1 LKAKQLQKEL
11 DVMEAA
17 NNEMEA
23 ANNKLITQKY
33 ETDTLLKET
42 RNELTQTR
50 MSEASL
56 TRQLKLIRTRMSKVN
71 TFYLKVVGRRTMRR
85 IMTRCVNNFRRKWFA
100 HRLHLAD
107 PDNLMTKWELAEAR
121 AEYCEEKATTM
132 MKQLLDTEDQA
143 TELAM
148 VLNSEKKVNGRDA
161 NIARSALVL
170 EQQRRFFVS
179 LTSVMLAC
187 TNVAIAKL
195 ITQWRCKFV
204 SSTVEDGLRSQLSVA
219 SSKAEEATRRA
230 QAVLKLPET
239 KDLIDMKFKASQHGK
254 LVKHQKQVYLLL
266 LYALYEHRAAA
277 RIKQLQLTMAQWGLF
292 VQRIRDTKK
301 LATVGDI
308 TDSSVLELRR
318 AKESAD
324 DESRT
329 LKVELSKATH
339 SLELEK
345 QMVSQLQEQLF
356 TGIKDSVATAQ
367 KESLK
372 AEHAKAAQ
380 QMAEKKIRN
389 VDQMASA
396 VKQEKDQAMGV
407 ILLQKREIE
416 EGRVQTKA
424 VEAELYQVHNQCSV
438 MEKTERDIFN
448 AVIASH
454 AALLELGATIE
465 ERDAKSGYPSDPS
478 VVGCI
483 KSDTEYMQQLA
494 RQLEVKQRTD
504 RLSHIG
510 QETNDNLP
518 QSPNQSQSPSP
529 GQNLLANNPADAFFI
544 SQNPFE
550 SSASNPFLSQ
560 SGVELGG
567 VPSPVQ
573 KREPRALSR
582 NRGTLVNR
590 AKTNHGPRKIGGIP
604 RDVLRGMGS
613 PLKSKT
619 ALLED
624 NMSPHSRANALPP
637 LALVNLSLI

>member
-1 LKAKQLQKEL
+1 MGKTWGQQLINMATNSRYSDSLGLADAAQTMSPAHSRLQELSHRMTAVHDDFDAEKKARSS
-11 DVMEAA
+11 VMELKCRAID
-17 NNEMEA
+17 EKIMR
-23 ANNKLITQKY
+23 NKRSEDERLKPVYILI
-33 ETDTLLKET
+33 ERLGLDIG
-42 RNELTQTR
+42 
-50 MSEASL
+50 SERA
-56 TRQLKLIRTRMSKVN
+56 
-71 TFYLKVVGRRTMRR
+71 RRRVQMMR
-85 IMTRCVNNFRRKWFA
+85 A
-100 HRLHLAD
+100 
-107 PDNLMTKWELAEAR
+107 
-121 AEYCEEKATTM
+121 
-132 MKQLLDTEDQA
+132 
-143 TELAM
+143 
-148 VLNSEKKVNGRDA
+148 
-161 NIARSALVL
+161 
-170 EQQRRFFVS
+170 
-179 LTSVMLAC
+179 
-187 TNVAIAKL
+187 
-195 ITQWRCKFV
+195 
-204 SSTVEDGLRSQLSVA
+204 
-219 SSKAEEATRRA
+219 
-230 QAVLKLPET
+230 
-239 KDLIDMKFKASQHGK
+239 
-254 LVKHQKQVYLLL
+254 
-266 LYALYEHRAAA
+266 
-277 RIKQLQLTMAQWGLF
+277 
-292 VQRIRDTKK
+292 
-301 LATVGDI
+301 
-308 TDSSVLELRR
+308 
-318 AKESAD
+318 
-324 DESRT
+324 RT

-582 NRGTLVNR
+582 NRATPANR

-637 LALVNLSLI
+637 LALVNPSLI